1 MTKQDTRGQSAGAA
15 RRGQPGRGGGA
26 GRVGRRWALGLA
38 TAGVLAASG
47 PARAE
52 EPIVEKLEHGQVN
65 WSEQTVIATGSGAP
79 NLKLENVAQ
88 VRLAAERAAK
98 LDAYR
103 KVLEALKGVRISAAE
118 LGSAQLSKVQVKTQ
132 VQGIIQGCKTVD
144 TRYYSDGGVDVVL
157 QCPLTGGL
165 AAAMVPVGPQKKV
178 STEGEAKY
186 SGLIVDATGMGA
198 KPALAPRVKTEAGGD
213 VYGPEMVGPN
223 HLRQHGAAR
232 YVRSVEDAKKDP
244 RVGASPLVIKAMALG
259 EGGSDIMIS
268 AEDAAKLQG
277 VNLAFMAEARVVI
290 ATDSP

>member
-1 MTKQDTRGQSAGAA
+1 MTKQDFKGKM
-15 RRGQPGRGGGA
+15 GRG
-26 GRVGRRWALGLA
+26 WALGLA
-38 TAGVLAASG
+38 VAGVMATAGS
-47 PARAE
+47 ARAE

-65 WSEQTVIATGSGAP
+65 WSAQTVIATGSGAP

-103 KVLEALKGVRISAAE
+103 KILEALKGVRITATE

-144 TRYYSDGGVDVVL
+144 TRYYSDGGVDVVI
-157 QCPLTGGL
+157 QCPLNGGL
-165 AAAMVPVGPQKKV
+165 ATALTPVGPQKKV

-186 SGLIVDATGMGA
+186 TGLIVDAVGMAA
-198 KPALAPRVKTEAGGD
+198 KPALAPRVKSGD
-213 VYGPEMVGPN
+213 AEVYGPEMVGPN
-223 HLRQHGAAR
+223 QLRQNGAAR
-232 YVRSVEDAKKDP
+232 YVGSVDDAKKDP
-244 RVGASPLVIKAMALG
+244 RVGASPLVVKATGLG

-277 VNLAFMAEARVVI
+277 VNLAFMAEGRVVI